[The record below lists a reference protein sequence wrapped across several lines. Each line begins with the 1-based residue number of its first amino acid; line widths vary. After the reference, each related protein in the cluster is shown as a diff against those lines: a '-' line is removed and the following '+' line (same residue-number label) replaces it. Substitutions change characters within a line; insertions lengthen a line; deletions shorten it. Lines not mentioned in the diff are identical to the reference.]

1 MWELLIPGLNSEF
14 RWVAATR
21 ARLVAIRGGHFLAI
35 GSCRPRAHVEV
46 FPPKEQGKE
55 DQKQQYVRRETLTCK
70 NKKRVQKNAEP
81 VPISASHL
89 HVNK

>member
-35 GSCRPRAHVEV
+35 GSCRPRAHVKV

-55 DQKQQYVRRETLTCK
+55 DQKHQYVRRETLTCK
-70 NKKRVQKNAEP
+70 KRAVENAEP
-81 VPISASHL
+81 VPIQPHL